1 MRGPSSPARPYPFVR
16 VPSVEL
22 SELEDMVLTQ
32 SPGPAR
38 ASPHP
43 SNLPRSP
50 GRGRASPAVD
60 RVSRQSTLGEA
71 GRTSSMADLEDY
83 VLASESPS
91 PHGRVTTR
99 LSNYEDLLDDIEAL
113 EEDT

>member
-1 MRGPSSPARPYPFVR
+1 
-16 VPSVEL
+16 
-22 SELEDMVLTQ
+22 
-32 SPGPAR
+32 
-38 ASPHP
+38 
-43 SNLPRSP
+43 
-50 GRGRASPAVD
+50 
-60 RVSRQSTLGEA
+60 
-71 GRTSSMADLEDY
+71 MADLEDY